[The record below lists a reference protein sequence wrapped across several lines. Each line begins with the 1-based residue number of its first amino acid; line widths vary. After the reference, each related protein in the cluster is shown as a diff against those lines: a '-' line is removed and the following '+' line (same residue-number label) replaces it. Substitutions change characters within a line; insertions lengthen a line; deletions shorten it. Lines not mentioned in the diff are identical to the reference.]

1 MSVIGRLD
9 KQVDELIITPLE
21 KRKSEVNLDEAESS
35 DSDERVDNARRE
47 GNQRVK
53 EDSLPVWM
61 L

>member
-9 KQVDELIITPLE
+9 KQVDEVLIAPLE
-21 KRKSEVNLDEAESS
+21 KKEKEASREQPEHS
-35 DSDERVDNARRE
+35 DSDESVDNVRRE
-47 GNQRVK
+47 VNQTVK